1 MEHGQLLLSK
11 VLDEND
17 TAAFKRHAIDK
28 AHFPTEGERQA
39 FEFIRSYAEQN
50 RGQAPDYREVIAA
63 CPDFEYR
70 PQVES
75 SYEWLAK
82 QLKSAANK
90 RQIVELIGNGETQRK
105 LDELDGDQFIEYLQ
119 AQIDD
124 IKTDNAVRTK
134 VGKNLKQDSEMFIE
148 EYRKRKAGESFKVW
162 KSKFPGIN
170 REIGGYYSGNTYTW
184 HGRSGRGKSVFTMEE
199 VIEAAFQGAKVLI
212 WALEMS
218 WFEWMARAYSSISGR
233 QGAMVA
239 TIDGVDYEVGFENRS
254 LLAGKLTDEF
264 EEGFE
269 KFLRELND
277 MIPGEITVRAVDDE
291 DFNRRDVRQLEAD
304 IMQTDADVVLVDAI
318 YLMDYEANTSKVA
331 GGDVANTS
339 KKLRRLSGQTQT
351 VIHLIT
357 QAEEVKDVE
366 NEDGQREL
374 RASKRS
380 EIKKTKAVLED
391 AAAVFGIDTM
401 DGRGVIEIG
410 KARQG
415 GEDAVI
421 EVLYL
426 PNYGIVK
433 ELQIDEKLANQ
444 FVF

>member
-39 FEFIRSYAEQN
+39 FEFIRVYAEQN

-63 CPDFEYR
+63 CPDFYYH

-75 SYEWLAK
+75 SYEWLSK
-82 QLKSAANK
+82 QLKDHANK
-90 RQIVELIGNGETQRK
+90 RQYHEVFSHKKAQSNYDNMTGEEF
-105 LDELDGDQFIEYLQ
+105 LEWAIE
-119 AQIDD
+119 QIEA
-124 IKTDNAVRTK
+124 IKTGNDTRTK
-134 VGKNLKQDSEMFIE
+134 VGKNLNQDSEMFIE

-304 IMQTDADVVLVDAI
+304 IMQTDANVVLVDAV
-318 YLMDYEANTSKVA
+318 YLLDFEANTSRVA

-339 KKLRRLSGQTQT
+339 KKLRRLAGQTQT

-357 QAEEVKDVE
+357 QAEEIRDDTDE
-366 NEDGQREL
+366 EGNREL
-374 RASKRS
+374 KAPKRA

-391 AAAVFGIDTM
+391 AAAVFGIDTV

-410 KARQG
+410 KSRSG
-415 GEDAVI
+415 GNDAVI

-433 ELQIDEKLANQ
+433 ELQIDEKIANQ